1 MSQAQPEAH
10 LHRFGLQSF
19 RPGQQ
24 AVIESVFA
32 GRDCLCIMPTGGGKS
47 LCYQLPSVGRPGV
60 TIVVSPLIALMKD
73 QVDGLLK
80 REISA
85 TFINSSMTLS
95 EQNSRMAEM
104 TAGRFD
110 LVYVAPERLRNEK
123 FMEAIASVQVQMLA
137 IDEAHCIS
145 QWGHDFRPDYQ
156 RLGRFRQRLGN
167 PQTIAL
173 TATATQIVQEDIAK
187 CLQLNDPAIFVT
199 GFSRDNLSLF
209 VESPYG
215 SGAKDRRLLEFLEK
229 TPGCGIVYA
238 ATRKNCEKIS
248 ELLKENLKRPVALY
262 HGGLDSNERRHIQ
275 DQFMSGAVP
284 IIIATNAF
292 GMGVDKADL
301 RFVVHYQLPGSLE
314 AYYQEVGRAG
324 RDGKQSKCLL
334 LFSHQD
340 RFIQEFFIEN
350 AYPSR
355 ETVKQ
360 VYEFLRQQDADPI
373 ELTLLEVK
381 EALQTSVGTEGIAT
395 CQRLL
400 EQAGVIERMDTRQ
413 NLASVRIDSNQ
424 ESFQNAV
431 GRDSKNKRKV
441 LAAIESIVGDRRF
454 ERVYFNMST
463 LVDRSGLKQ
472 DAVNRSLRELSS
484 LNFLDYVPPFRG
496 RAVHF
501 RRRDLKFSE
510 LVIDFEELDRRRKA
524 EYDRLDLVM
533 SYCRSNRCRQLE
545 ILEYF
550 GDSDRRRCGKC
561 DNCRGVSWEQVFF
574 DDSPE
579 LLTDATVASGAKD
592 ASKRDSCM
600 TDAFLTTVQI
610 ALSGAARTHGRIGK
624 GLLCQMLWGS
634 EAKKLQTLRLH
645 RIRTFGALKWMRQKD
660 VNALVDAM
668 IQARLLDQ
676 LELNKFRPTIE
687 ISPLGIEVMYGRVV
701 PRELSLPSRLVK
713 QIDKSAPLR
722 EPQREMVEPD
732 SDQVTITLVSDVP
745 AYKELLKNQASE
757 PTQVSGDE
765 VKDLVAVDVE
775 RLLEPDS
782 VAGKSDFF
790 GQEDQGDSPD
800 EFSEDARSERVF
812 KVESDSSTDSTED
825 VQDEN
830 SASEQ
835 RVASSERLVSDSERP
850 VLGNGAGQWKAEV
863 DVTRSGRTV
872 HDPEVQSSDQE
883 EVDFGSDF
891 EPAAMPAYYWT
902 WRMFVEGFSMAETA
916 SIRRMNRNEIL
927 ADLQAASSNGLLV
940 NDSWFR

>member
-1 MSQAQPEAH
+1 MSQAKPEAH

-24 AVIESVFA
+24 SVIESVFA

-95 EQNSRMAEM
+95 EQNNRIAEM
-104 TAGRFD
+104 KSGQFD

-123 FMEAIASVQVQMLA
+123 FMEAMSSIQVQMLA

-156 RLGRFRQRLGN
+156 RLGRFRKRLGN

-173 TATATQIVQEDIAK
+173 TATATQLVQEDIAK
-187 CLQLNDPAIFVT
+187 CLQLDDPAIFVT
-199 GFSRDNLSLF
+199 GFSRENLSLF

-215 SGAKDRRLLEFLEK
+215 TGAKDRRLLEFLEK

-248 ELLKENLKRPVALY
+248 DILKEGLKRPVALY
-262 HGGLDSNERRHIQ
+262 HGGLGANERRHIQ

-292 GMGVDKADL
+292 GMGVDKSDL
-301 RFVVHYQLPGSLE
+301 RFVIHYQLPGSLE

-324 RDGKQSKCLL
+324 RDGKESKCLL

-355 ETVKQ
+355 ETVKM
-360 VYEFLRQQDADPI
+360 VYEFLLQQDADPI

-400 EQAGVIERMDTRQ
+400 EQAGVLERMDTRQ

-424 ESFQNAV
+424 SSFQDAV
-431 GRDSKNKRKV
+431 GRESKNKRKV
-441 LAAIESIVGDRRF
+441 LAAIESLVGDRRF

-463 LVDRSGLKQ
+463 LVDRTGLKQ
-472 DAVNRSLRELSS
+472 DAVGRSLRELNQ

-496 RAVHF
+496 RAIHF
-501 RRRDLKFSE
+501 RRRDLKFFE
-510 LVIDFEELDRRRKA
+510 IEIDFEELDRRRKA
-524 EYDRLDLVM
+524 EYDRLELVM
-533 SYCRSNRCRQLE
+533 SYCRSHRCRQLD

-561 DNCRGVSWEQVFF
+561 DNCRGVSWEQVIFK
-574 DDSPE
+574 DSPE
-579 LLTDATVASGAKD
+579 LLTDASSGIGEKTPEAASSQALISD
-592 ASKRDSCM
+592 AV
-600 TDAFLTTVQI
+600 LTTVQI

-645 RIRTFGALKWMRQKD
+645 RIKTFGALKWMRQKD
-660 VNALVDAM
+660 VNAFVDAL

-687 ISPLGIEVMYGRVV
+687 ISPLGLEVMYGRVV
-701 PRELSLPSRLVK
+701 PHGLILPPRLLK
-713 QIDKSAPLR
+713 QIEKSAPLR
-722 EPQREMVEPD
+722 EPQREVAEPE
-732 SDQVTITLVSDVP
+732 SQQTTVTLVSDVP
-745 AYKELLKNQASE
+745 AYQEMLKGKDSTSDEVPDREVKEL
-757 PTQVSGDE
+757 TT
-765 VKDLVAVDVE
+765 VDVE
-775 RLLEPDS
+775 SILEPGV
-782 VAGKSDFF
+782 VADDRDFF
-790 GQEDQGDSPD
+790 AEEDRVDPTFELVDDGLAEREIPVSAVTL
-800 EFSEDARSERVF
+800 SEDLADADVAYLEVPGRERMQRA
-812 KVESDSSTDSTED
+812 EPAEPPSSNPPDG
-825 VQDEN
+825 QD
-830 SASEQ
+830 
-835 RVASSERLVSDSERP
+835 
-850 VLGNGAGQWKAEV
+850 
-863 DVTRSGRTV
+863 
-872 HDPEVQSSDQE
+872 
-883 EVDFGSDF
+883 EVDFGADF
-891 EPAAMPAYYWT
+891 DPSAMPAYYWT
-902 WRMFVEGFSMAETA
+902 WRMFVEGFSMAETET
-916 SIRRMNRNEIL
+916 IRRMNRTEIE
-927 ADLQAASSNGLLV
+927 ADLTAASKNGLLV
-940 NDSWFR
+940 NDLWFK